1 MELAS
6 TIITALLSSGSVS
19 LIMFF
24 VTRHDQK
31 KAEKK
36 ANSSAQARMLLG
48 LGHDE
53 LTHVCDKYLKRGYI
67 TTAEYDDLNKY
78 LYEPYTAL
86 GGNGSVER
94 AMQQIKELP
103 ARPTEEGT
111 EHE

>member
-1 MELAS
+1 MDLFS
-6 TIITALLSSGSVS
+6 TVITALLSSGSVS
-19 LIMFF
+19 LIMFL
-24 VTRHDQK
+24 VNRHDQK

-53 LTHVCDKYLKRGYI
+53 LVHVCDKYLKRGYI
-67 TTAEYDDLNKY
+67 TTSEYNDLNKY

-103 ARPTEEGT
+103 STPAEEGA